1 MPILFENDRKRNP
14 YKNTLYQGQ
23 GFQKTP
29 KAFYESDTDDDDGLN
44 GVQRSNYG
52 VFIDLGSII
61 SNVGKLVNDNKD
73 TIQSVASTAGKVV
86 DLGKAINETIKTSK
100 ENNRKA
106 EQVKKLSTNSKKQ
119 KKTLTPEQDAVL
131 IGEGFAT
138 FKR

>member
-52 VFIDLGSII
+52 GFIDLGSII
-61 SNVGKLVNDNKD
+61 SNVGKLVNDNKE

-86 DLGKAINETIKTSK
+86 DLGKAINETIKASN
-100 ENNRKA
+100 ENNRKM
-106 EQVKKLSTNSKKQ
+106 EQVKNLRNSKKG

-131 IGEGFAT
+131 IGDGFAT
-138 FKR
+138 FKRN